1 MDHDLIRVLDQIE
14 REKGISKQVIIE
26 AIELAVTSSSRKH
39 FSPSDNIQAKFNSTS
54 GNIELF
60 AVKRVVENLQEP
72 KAEILLAEASRLKE
86 GIEPGDI
93 IEIPIEVGK
102 AFGRIAAQTAKQI
115 IFQKLREAEREII
128 YTDFKGR
135 QGDLVTGIVQRE
147 ERGSLVVD
155 LGKAEALLPKI
166 EQPLREFLK
175 RGDRIKACILEVRRG
190 GKGQQI
196 IISRTH
202 PALLIKLFELEIPEI
217 AEGLVELKG
226 VVREPIGHSKI
237 AVVSHQKDI
246 DPVGA
251 CVGMR
256 GSRVQSI
263 VQELRGEKIDIVRWS
278 EDPVTYVRNALVPAK
293 VKRVEVN
300 QKDQSMI
307 LIVDDDQLPLAI
319 GKKGQNIRL
328 TSKLTRWRLAV
339 CTEAEYTEK
348 YRAGEQAE
356 AVLENLTGDA
366 ES

>member
-155 LGKAEALLPKI
+155 LGKAEALLPKK

-196 IISRTH
+196 IISRAH

-217 AEGLVELKG
+217 AEGLVE
-226 VVREPIGHSKI
+226 
-237 AVVSHQKDI
+237 
-246 DPVGA
+246 
-251 CVGMR
+251 
-256 GSRVQSI
+256 
-263 VQELRGEKIDIVRWS
+263 
-278 EDPVTYVRNALVPAK
+278 
-293 VKRVEVN
+293 
-300 QKDQSMI
+300 
-307 LIVDDDQLPLAI
+307 
-319 GKKGQNIRL
+319 
-328 TSKLTRWRLAV
+328 
-339 CTEAEYTEK
+339 
-348 YRAGEQAE
+348 
-356 AVLENLTGDA
+356 
-366 ES
+366 